1 MKDFTKGSV
10 MVGNTEVFYR
20 LYSDITYVEKPVAPQ
35 LQVMNLYVPEGLK
48 DGKRAPVFLY
58 QRTGGMG
65 EAAAPVLG
73 EGLNNIIGRALAEGY
88 VVACPGARGR
98 DTVVNGVYVGRGDL
112 PMTIIDL
119 KAAIRWLRH
128 HQEEIPADMD
138 KIFFDGASS
147 GGGMAALLG
156 ATGNNS
162 KYEPY
167 LEEIGAAKERDDI
180 FCAVVNSPIT
190 DFAHI
195 DIAYEWLFSADRVTG
210 LYDGNEKD
218 AAVSRSMA
226 GAFEKYV
233 DQLHLKDPETGE
245 EIGFANADTYSPYLL
260 RKLSEAATKYLSEM
274 DEEERETW
282 LADEFNRPVLNWDGE
297 KAVVT
302 DLKEYVNW
310 NTGRWMKYLGCYDGF
325 FNNPSRENEAFGGQ
339 DGSLGHFSVPMG
351 EVLAASTEY
360 AKEGQEW
367 IAAAKENIKGEYLV
381 NPMNFIGTD
390 EISTIAPH
398 WYMRCGCHHE
408 TTGNIFLN
416 LVLKV
421 LNCTDADVNFRYSWP
436 MRHTGISD
444 IEQDEAFAYF
454 NQISKERTEYECF

>member
-1 MKDFTKGSV
+1 MKDFVTGSV
-10 MVGNTEVFYR
+10 TVQNAEVSYR
-20 LYSDITYVEKPVAPQ
+20 LYADIPYVEKPTAPA
-35 LQVMNLYVPEGLK
+35 LQVMNLYVPEKLA
-48 DGKRAPVFLY
+48 DGEKAPVFLY
-58 QRTGGMG
+58 QETGGMG
-65 EAAAPVLG
+65 EAEAPVLG
-73 EGLNNIIGRALAEGY
+73 KDHHDIIARALAEGY

-98 DTVVNGVYVGRGDL
+98 DTVVDGVYVGRGDL
-112 PMTIIDL
+112 PMTIVDL

-128 HQEEIPADMD
+128 HRDEIPADTD

-156 ATGNNS
+156 ATGNS
-162 KYEPY
+162 TKYEPY
-167 LEEIGAAKERDDI
+167 LEAIGAAKERDDI

-210 LYDGNEKD
+210 LYEGNSKD

-226 GAFEKYV
+226 KAFEKYV
-233 DQLHLKDPETGE
+233 NQLHLKNPETGE
-245 EIGFANADTYSPYLL
+245 AIGFADADTYSPYLL
-260 RKLSEAATKYLSEM
+260 QKLSEAATNYLSEM
-274 DEEERETW
+274 SEEERNAW
-282 LADEFNRPVLNWDGE
+282 LADEFNQPVLNWDGQ
-297 KAVVT
+297 KAVIT
-302 DLKEYVNW
+302 DLKAYVNW

-325 FNNPSRENEAFGGQ
+325 FTKPSRENEAFGGQ
-339 DGSLGHFSVPMG
+339 DGSLGHFSLPMG
-351 EVLAASTEY
+351 EILAESADY

-367 IAAAKENIKGEYLV
+367 LLAAQENVKGEYLV

-390 EISTIAPH
+390 EVSTIAPH

-416 LVLKV
+416 LALKV
-421 LNCTDADVNFRYSWP
+421 LNCTDADVNWRYSWP

-454 NQISKERTEYECF
+454 NRICK